1 MDRRKF
7 LDSLAKGASLGLLL
21 KFSPLGML
29 EFVRAQSSANP
40 FPKAL
45 LVDKAGNPFK
55 LSSLKPHEPFVFA
68 YPFAAT
74 PNILVNVDAELSPVD
89 VKMPDGKNYRW
100 PGGVGPRKSVV
111 AYTSICPHA
120 YSYAAPNL
128 GAMGYYKPEGTR
140 GPRIV
145 CCAHISAFDVT
156 KGGEVKVGPAPHA
169 LAAVVLEYDPAKDET
184 YATGFLGNPQF
195 DEFFRAQAQSLRD
208 LFRTTAR
215 ARQKVVKATVL
226 PYAEHTKVP
235 TTCPVLG

>member
-1 MDRRKF
+1 MDRRNF
-7 LDSLAKGASLGLLL
+7 LDLLAKGASLGLLL
-21 KFSPLGML
+21 KLSPLGML
-29 EFVRAQSSANP
+29 EFVRAQSSATS

-74 PNILVNVDAELSPVD
+74 PNILVNVDAELAPVD

-128 GAMGYYKPEGTR
+128 GAMGYYKPEGNR
-140 GPRIV
+140 GPRMV
-145 CCAHISAFDVT
+145 CCSHLSAFDVAR
-156 KGGEVKVGPAPHA
+156 GGEVKGGPAPHA
-169 LAAVVLEYDPAKDET
+169 LAAVALEYDPAKDEA
-184 YATGFLGNPQF
+184 YAVGFLGNPQF
-195 DEFFRAQAQSLRD
+195 DEFFRAQNQALRD

-215 ARQKVVKATVL
+215 AREEVAKATVI

>member
-1 MDRRKF
+1 MDRRNF
-7 LDSLAKGASLGLLL
+7 LDLLAKGASLGLLL
-21 KFSPLGML
+21 KLSPLGML
-29 EFVRAQSSANP
+29 EFVRAQSSITS
-40 FPKAL
+40 FQKAL
-45 LVDKAGNPFK
+45 LVDKDGNPFK

-74 PNILVNVDAELSPVD
+74 PNILVNVDAELAPVD
-89 VKMPDGKNYRW
+89 VKMPGGKNYRW

-128 GAMGYYKPEGTR
+128 GAMGYYKPEGNR
-140 GPRIV
+140 GPRMV
-145 CCAHISAFDVT
+145 CCAHLSAFDVT
-156 KGGEVKVGPAPHA
+156 RGGEVRGGSAPHA
-169 LAAVVLEYDPAKDET
+169 LAAVALEYDLAKDE
-184 YATGFLGNPQF
+184 AHAVGFLGNPQF
-195 DEFFRAQAQSLRD
+195 DEFFRAQNQALRD

-215 ARQKVVKATVL
+215 AREEVAKATVI